1 MWWSKNDLIREVCK
15 TIYYYGSWRFYS
27 DPVES
32 FSGRKYESFLRL
44 MYCMYVYMHL
54 HIYLLSWNI
63 RSVKEVSWNVFTYP
77 RQIRFL
83 SFLQLL
89 IILWSCE
96 GIINTNSRCVYVFT
110 KGCLCVMTWKHVCY
124 YVLFRPNFTWII
136 VKVKVDLLVE
146 RSSRMMLLQ
155 RWNHNL
161 MRTYTINDKAQL
173 GFALVIKY

>member
-15 TIYYYGSWRFYS
+15 TIYYYGSWRFYIVTLLS
-27 DPVES
+27 RSVEGNIRA
-32 FSGRKYESFLRL
+32 FYDLCIV
-44 MYCMYVYMHL
+44 CMYL

-63 RSVKEVSWNVFTYP
+63 RSVKEVSWNVFTCP

-89 IILWSCE
+89 IIQWSCE

-124 YVLFRPNFTWII
+124 CVFPSKFHVNYRQS
-136 VKVKVDLLVE
+136 KS
-146 RSSRMMLLQ
+146 RSTG
-155 RWNHNL
+155 WA
-161 MRTYTINDKAQL
+161 I
-173 GFALVIKY
+173 